1 MYLKD
6 RAELDK
12 IIIFFLSL
20 YEWIQF
26 FEDNIIF
33 YRDLLFHK

>member
-1 MYLKD
+1 MYLKE
-6 RAELDK
+6 RNWTKLL
-12 IIIFFLSL
+12 FFLSL